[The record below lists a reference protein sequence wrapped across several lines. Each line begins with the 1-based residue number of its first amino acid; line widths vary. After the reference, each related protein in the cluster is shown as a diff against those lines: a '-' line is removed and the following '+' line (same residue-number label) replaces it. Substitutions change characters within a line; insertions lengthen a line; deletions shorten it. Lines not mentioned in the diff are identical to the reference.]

1 LSEERIPAILALED
15 GSVLRGTS
23 FGAAGERTG
32 EVVFNTSLQGYQE
45 ILTDPSYKGQIVCM
59 TYPLIGNYGVTPE
72 DEESVRPWVEAFVVR
87 EACRVPSSHRS
98 VEPLGKYLERAGVV
112 GIEGVDT
119 RMLTRRLRERGALR
133 GVVSTAERSADTLVD
148 RAKASPSMEGL
159 DLARLVTRQDA
170 LEWTEGHVS
179 RFASDPRPRKG
190 PERRVVA
197 LDYGIKRNIL
207 RNLVDCGFRVTVLP
221 AQATA
226 AEVLARKPDG
236 VFLSNGPGDPA
247 AVTYAA
253 DCVRGLLGKVPVF
266 GICLG
271 HQILAH
277 AFGGKT
283 YKLKFGHHGGNHPV
297 KDLAT
302 GKVEVTAQNHGFAA
316 DPSLFQRG
324 EVEQTHV
331 NLNDGTCEGMR
342 HLEVPAFS
350 VQYHP
355 EASPGPHDSLYL
367 FDRFRE
373 LMDSGRSKVAAK

>member
-1 LSEERIPAILALED
+1 MSEAAKPALLALED
-15 GSVLRGTS
+15 GSVFRGTA
-23 FGAAGERTG
+23 FGADGDASG

-45 ILTDPSYKGQIVCM
+45 VLTDPSYRGQIVAM
-59 TYPLIGNYGVTPE
+59 TYPLIGNYGMCPE
-72 DEESVRPWVEAFVVR
+72 DDESDRPWVEAFVVR

-98 VEPLGKYLERAGVV
+98 AEPLPDYLRRRGVV

-119 RMLTRRLRERGALR
+119 RALTRRLREAGALR
-133 GVVSTAERSADTLVD
+133 GVVSTTERDADALVD
-148 RAKASPSMEGL
+148 RARAAPSMEGR
-159 DLARLVTRQDA
+159 DLAREVTRPGPV
-170 LEWTEGHVS
+170 EWTEGHVS
-179 RFASDPRPRKG
+179 PFS
-190 PERRVVA
+190 PERRAPDGPAHHVVA
-197 LDYGIKRNIL
+197 LDYGVKRNIL

-221 AQATA
+221 ATATA
-226 AEVLARKPDG
+226 EDILGRSPDG

-247 AVTYAA
+247 ALPYAA
-253 DCVRGLLGKVPVF
+253 AAVRGVLGRVPVF

-277 AFGGKT
+277 AYGGST

-316 DPSLFQRG
+316 APAMFDDG
-324 EVEQTHV
+324 AVEMTHV

-342 HLEVPAFS
+342 HRDIPAFS

-367 FDRFRE
+367 FDRFRALIE
-373 LMDSGRSKVAAK
+373 SAR

>member
-1 LSEERIPAILALED
+1 MSDERIPALLALED
-15 GSVLRGTS
+15 GTVLRGTS
-23 FGAAGERTG
+23 FGAPGERAG

-72 DEESVRPWVEAFVVR
+72 DDESARPWVEAFVVR
-87 EACRVPSSHRS
+87 EACRVPSNFRS
-98 VEPLGKYLERAGVV
+98 AESLGKFLERTGVV

-119 RMLTRRLRERGALR
+119 RMLTRRLREHGALR
-133 GVVSTAERSADTLVD
+133 GVVSTAEKSADTLVD
-148 RAKASPSMEGL
+148 RARAAPSMEGL
-159 DLARLVTRQDA
+159 DLARLVTRKEPEA
-170 LEWTEGHVS
+170 WTEGHS
-179 RFASDPRPRKG
+179 SKFAVDRRPAKG
-190 PERRVVA
+190 PGRHVVA
-197 LDYGIKRNIL
+197 IDYGIKRDIL

-221 AQATA
+221 AQSSAVQ
-226 AEVLARKPDG
+226 VLSLAPDG

-271 HQILAH
+271 HQIMAH
-277 AFGGKT
+277 AFGGRT
-283 YKLKFGHHGGNHPV
+283 WKLKFGHHGGNHPV

-316 DPSLFQRG
+316 HPSLFERG
-324 EVEQTHV
+324 DVEQTHV

-342 HLEVPAFS
+342 HREVPAFS

-355 EASPGPHDSLYL
+355 EASPGPHDSLHL
-367 FDRFRE
+367 FDRFRG
-373 LMDSGRSKVAAK
+373 MIDSTRR

>member
-1 LSEERIPAILALED
+1 VKEERIPAILALED
-15 GSVLRGTS
+15 GTVFRGTS
-23 FGAAGERTG
+23 FGARGERSG
-32 EVVFNTSLQGYQE
+32 EAVFNTSMQGYQE

-59 TYPLIGNYGVTPE
+59 TYPLIGNYGVSPE
-72 DEESVRPWVEAFVVR
+72 DEESAHPWVEGFVVR

-98 VEPLGKYLERAGVV
+98 AEPLGPYLERTGVV

-119 RMLTRRLRERGALR
+119 RRLTRRLREQGALR
-133 GVVSTAERSADTLVD
+133 AVLSTTEASADVLVD
-148 RAKASPSMEGL
+148 RARAIPSMEGL
-159 DLARLVTRQDA
+159 DLAKLVTGKA
-170 LEWTEGHVS
+170 PLEWTEGHAT
-179 RFASDPRPRKG
+179 RFDPPARAARGPRYH
-190 PERRVVA
+190 VVA
-197 LDYGIKRNIL
+197 MDFGTKRNIL
-207 RNLVDCGFRVTVLP
+207 RNLVDCGFRVTVVP
-221 AQATA
+221 ASTTATA
-226 AEVLARKPDG
+226 ILAMKPDG

-253 DCVRGLLGKVPVF
+253 DCVRSLLGKVPVF

-283 YKLKFGHHGGNHPV
+283 FKLKFGHHGGNHPV

-316 DPSLFQRG
+316 HPDLFKKG
-324 EVEQTHV
+324 DVVETHR

-342 HLEVPAFS
+342 HRDVPAFS

-355 EASPGPHDSLYL
+355 EASPGPHDSLHL
-367 FDRFRE
+367 FDRFRD
-373 LMDSGRSKVAAK
+373 LIAASK

>member
-1 LSEERIPAILALED
+1 VSETAVPAVLALED
-15 GSVLRGTS
+15 GTVLRGKS
-23 FGAAGERTG
+23 FGARGERSG

-45 ILTDPSYKGQIVCM
+45 ILTDPSYRGQIVCM
-59 TYPLIGNYGVTPE
+59 TYPLIGNYGISPE
-72 DEESVRPWVEAFVVR
+72 DDESGRPWVEAFVVR

-98 VEPLGKYLERAGVV
+98 VETLGAYLERTGVV
-112 GIEGVDT
+112 GIEGIDT
-119 RMLTRRLRERGALR
+119 RLLTRRLREHGALR
-133 GVVSTAERSADTLVD
+133 GIVSTEEKSADTLVD
-148 RAKASPSMEGL
+148 RARAIPSMEGL
-159 DLARLVTRQDA
+159 DLVKYVTRKSA
-170 LEWTEGHVS
+170 EPWVEGHVS
-179 RFASDPRPRKG
+179 AFASDRRTPKG
-190 PERRVVA
+190 PAFHVVA
-197 LDYGIKRNIL
+197 LDFGAKRNIL
-207 RNLVDCGFRVTVLP
+207 RNLVDCGFRVTVVP
-221 AQATA
+221 ANVTA

-253 DCVRGLLGKVPVF
+253 ECVRGLLGKVPVF

-316 DPSLFQRG
+316 HPSLFERG
-324 EVEQTHV
+324 DVEQTHV

-342 HLEVPAFS
+342 HREVPAFS

-355 EASPGPHDSLYL
+355 EASPGPHDSLHL
-367 FDRFRE
+367 FDRFRSLIE
-373 LMDSGRSKVAAK
+373 GVKT

>member
-1 LSEERIPAILALED
+1 MSEERAPALLALED
-15 GSVLRGTS
+15 GSVFRGTS
-23 FGAAGERTG
+23 FGAPGETSG
-32 EVVFNTSLQGYQE
+32 EVVFNTSMQGYQE
-45 ILTDPSYKGQIVCM
+45 ILTDPSYKGQVVCM
-59 TYPLIGNYGVTPE
+59 TYPLIGNYGISPE
-72 DEESVRPWVEAFVVR
+72 DDESDRPWVEAFVVR

-98 VEPLGKYLERAGVV
+98 AEPLGTYLERKGVV

-119 RMLTRRLRERGALR
+119 RRLTRILREHGALR
-133 GVVSTAERSADTLVD
+133 GVVSTVERSADALVD
-148 RAKASPSMEGL
+148 RAKAVPSMEGL
-159 DLARLVTRQDA
+159 DLARLVTRKEA
-170 LEWTEGHVS
+170 APWTEGHVS
-179 RFASDPRPRKG
+179 AFATERRKAAG
-190 PERRVVA
+190 PEFHVA
-197 LDYGIKRNIL
+197 AMDFGAKRNIL

-221 AQATA
+221 AEATA
-226 AEVLARKPDG
+226 AEVLALSPDG

-253 DCVRGLLGKVPVF
+253 ECVRGLLGKVPVF

-277 AFGGKT
+277 AYGGKT
-283 YKLKFGHHGGNHPV
+283 YKLPFGHHGGNHPV

-302 GKVEVTAQNHGFAA
+302 GRVEVTAQNHGFAA
-316 DPSLFQRG
+316 HPDLFKRG
-324 EVEQTHV
+324 DVEQTHV

-355 EASPGPHDSLYL
+355 EAAPGPHDSLHL

-373 LMDSGRSKVAAK
+373 LIAKAKGGDLT